1 MSETKTR
8 YWSWPNP
15 AGAYSECKFKVKMAM
30 VMVLKKM
37 GRVAGLVFGSY
48 VESVM
53 FRKAMITLIVY
64 AVLFGMGYHMNLIF
78 GDDKIAPILDGYAMT
93 SLFAGLHFLSGA
105 MDRTILVGGCLVVLF
120 TLVLRIV
127 ISLVVGAIILPF
139 SVTYN
144 IYMVVKNGY
153 LLVKYG
159 IDG

>member
-1 MSETKTR
+1 
-8 YWSWPNP
+8 
-15 AGAYSECKFKVKMAM
+15 
-30 VMVLKKM
+30 MVLKKM

-48 VESVM
+48 IESVM
-53 FRKAMITLIVY
+53 FRKAMVTLTVY
-64 AVLFGMGYHMNLIF
+64 AVLFGMGYHLNLLF
-78 GDDKIAPILDGYAMT
+78 GDDKIAPILDGYALT

-120 TLVLRIV
+120 TLVLKLL

-139 SVTYN
+139 SVAYN
-144 IYMVVKNGY
+144 LYEVIKNGY